1 MEMQLEITRGGSGM
15 ILRRALRGAVV
26 AWMSLFLGISVASA
40 QPPSGEA
47 GTKVSAGD
55 VLRVEVEGRNDIS
68 GTYTVDKGGNITLPA
83 VGRVAVG
90 GRTISEIN
98 TDIARRM
105 SLVSSKITQ
114 VAVTLA
120 QVASRRNFVLGAVLL
135 PGMYVF
141 REQPTVWDA
150 IAEAGG
156 PSDDADLTKVEV
168 FSELQPKPAVVD
180 VTSGPAG
187 NTANLPRL
195 RPGDTVRV
203 PRLTAGSSTVAGEAS
218 LVYVFGAVGVQGPH
232 PISAMPDLV
241 TAFIRCNPAANADMK
256 NVEIV
261 RRNGPQIV
269 RMKVSMSEYFERGD
283 VVGNPQLQAGDTI
296 HFQRVEG
303 GFSPLRAVGA
313 MASVIGLVT
322 SILVLAK

>member
-1 MEMQLEITRGGSGM
+1 MT
-15 ILRRALRGAVV
+15 LRMALRGAAV
-26 AWMSLFLGISVASA
+26 AWMCLFLGISAASA

-55 VLRVEVEGRNDIS
+55 VLQIVVEGRNDIS
-68 GTYTVDKGGNITLPA
+68 GSYTVDKSGNIVLPV

-98 TDIARRM
+98 TDVARRM

-141 REQPTVWDA
+141 RDQPTVWDA

-156 PSDDADLTKVEV
+156 PTDDADLTKVEV

-187 NTANLPRL
+187 NTSTLPRL

-203 PRLTAGSSTVAGEAS
+203 PRLTASSAVAGEAS
-218 LVYVFGAVGVQGPH
+218 LVYVFGAVGVQGPQ
-232 PISAMPDLV
+232 PIGAMPDLV

-283 VVGNPQLQAGDTI
+283 IVGNPQLQAGDTI
-296 HFQRVEG
+296 HFPREKAP
-303 GFSPLRAVGA
+303 FSPLRILGVT
-313 MASVIGLVT
+313 SVIGALT
-322 SILVLAK
+322 SILVFTR